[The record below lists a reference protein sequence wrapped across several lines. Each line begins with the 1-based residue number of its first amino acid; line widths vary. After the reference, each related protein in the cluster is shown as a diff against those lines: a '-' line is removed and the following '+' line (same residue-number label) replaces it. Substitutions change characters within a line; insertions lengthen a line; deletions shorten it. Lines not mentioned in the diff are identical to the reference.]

1 MEDASSWD
9 RWVTLFEDAGYMG
22 APGWPGDPET
32 VATQRRPAQPRELE
46 PRGPTQLRAV
56 PLQVRER
63 SRRGRGERTVPV

>member
-32 VATQRRPAQPRELE
+32 VATAASPCATPRT
-46 PRGPTQLRAV
+46 GTA
-56 PLQVRER
+56 R
-63 SRRGRGERTVPV
+63 SDSAASSSATASRTKSARTR